1 MKQSKIQIIR
11 FLVQAVFMIG
21 MILSL
26 KPNYGMVGKWI
37 FVTILFIGV
46 FFCGWVCPFGA
57 IQDWLNRLGKK
68 LHLPQYQVPVKYQQY
83 LQLARYFIYVLG
95 TLGISYAVINARS
108 AFNHKLFTNTLTLG
122 AGIFLALFLIASLF
136 IKRPFCNYF
145 CAKGAG
151 YGILSILRIF
161 GIKRDND
168 KCIHCKL
175 CDKNCPM
182 NIQIESTDFVRHP
195 NCINCM
201 TCVSVCPKKCIKY
214 KLKSK

>member
-11 FLVQAVFMIG
+11 FLIQALFMTG

-26 KPNYGMVGKWI
+26 KPSYGMVGKWI
-37 FVTILFIGV
+37 FITILFVGV

-57 IQDWLNRLGKK
+57 IQDWLNKLGKK
-68 LHLPQYQVPVKYQQY
+68 LRLPQYQVPVKYQQY
-83 LQLARYFIYVLG
+83 LQLIRYFIYVLG
-95 TLGISYAVINARS
+95 TLGISYAVVNARS
-108 AFNHKLFTNTLTLG
+108 SFNHKLFTNTLTLG
-122 AGIFLALFLIASLF
+122 AGIFLVLFLIASLF

-151 YGILSILRIF
+151 YGILSILRIL

-168 KCIHCKL
+168 KCVHCKL
-175 CDKNCPM
+175 CDRNCPM

-195 NCINCM
+195 NCINCL

-214 KLKSK
+214 RLK

>member
-11 FLVQAVFMIG
+11 FLVQALFMIG

-26 KPNYGMVGKWI
+26 KPSYGMVGKWI
-37 FVTILFIGV
+37 FVTILFVGV
-46 FFCGWVCPFGA
+46 FFCGWVCPFGS

-136 IKRPFCNYF
+136 IKRPF
-145 CAKGAG
+145 
-151 YGILSILRIF
+151 
-161 GIKRDND
+161 
-168 KCIHCKL
+168 
-175 CDKNCPM
+175 
-182 NIQIESTDFVRHP
+182 
-195 NCINCM
+195 
-201 TCVSVCPKKCIKY
+201 
-214 KLKSK
+214 

>member
-11 FLVQAVFMIG
+11 FLVQALFMIG

-26 KPNYGMVGKWI
+26 KPSYGMVGKWI
-37 FVTILFIGV
+37 FVTILFVGV

-68 LHLPQYQVPVKYQQY
+68 LHFPQYQVPVKYQQY

-122 AGIFLALFLIASLF
+122 AGIS
-136 IKRPFCNYF
+136 
-145 CAKGAG
+145 
-151 YGILSILRIF
+151 
-161 GIKRDND
+161 
-168 KCIHCKL
+168 
-175 CDKNCPM
+175 
-182 NIQIESTDFVRHP
+182 ERHER
-195 NCINCM
+195 
-201 TCVSVCPKKCIKY
+201 
-214 KLKSK
+214 